1 VSCAPVSSHAGGAG
15 TGALA
20 VLALITEK
28 QRAYTAE
35 AGDDNDADR
44 GKNDCQ
50 VERAHSSPP
59 DIKLSVLS
67 VLNKAG
73 CMPVRVAA
81 GRAGSYGL
89 PRFAQPVLKRMA
101 GGFYPLIIYM
111 GTEPTLSVSL
121 SDSVFRR
128 CMSVMSALLGPYT
141 VSPALY
147 LLFEVRPIGRT
158 ICK

>member
-1 VSCAPVSSHAGGAG
+1 MPAASHGGGAG
-15 TGALA
+15 TGGALA
-20 VLALITEK
+20 VLAFTEK

-73 CMPVRVAA
+73 CKPVRVAA
-81 GRAGSYGL
+81 GGAGLYGL
-89 PRFAQPVLKRMA
+89 TGLP
-101 GGFYPLIIYM
+101 
-111 GTEPTLSVSL
+111 
-121 SDSVFRR
+121 
-128 CMSVMSALLGPYT
+128 GP
-141 VSPALY
+141 
-147 LLFEVRPIGRT
+147 F
-158 ICK
+158 